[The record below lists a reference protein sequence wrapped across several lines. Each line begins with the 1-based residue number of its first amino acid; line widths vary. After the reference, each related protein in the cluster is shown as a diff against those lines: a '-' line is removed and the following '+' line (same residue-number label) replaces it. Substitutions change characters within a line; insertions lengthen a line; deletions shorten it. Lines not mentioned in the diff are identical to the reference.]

1 MPLRTNWIL
10 LYGRWLYDV
19 LCSSTSTLQ
28 VTIVVRLWDGV
39 PLVYIMVYTASGK
52 WLVYID
58 AQIDIFSY
66 SAVKWKYFGY
76 LIYRYFKHMY
86 VCSNFDKCLLRF
98 QTSKVKTLFMSWLVT
113 IHIYFFMVKVQSC
126 IYNSEWYVNILMLN
140 LASNFQ
146 DSIVY
151 LNNKLITCEKYSSG
165 MNSLHVKSA

>member
-1 MPLRTNWIL
+1 
-10 LYGRWLYDV
+10 
-19 LCSSTSTLQ
+19 
-28 VTIVVRLWDGV
+28 
-39 PLVYIMVYTASGK
+39 
-52 WLVYID
+52 
-58 AQIDIFSY
+58 
-66 SAVKWKYFGY
+66 
-76 LIYRYFKHMY
+76 
-86 VCSNFDKCLLRF
+86 
-98 QTSKVKTLFMSWLVT
+98 VT